1 MGGVVKWQLKGI
13 STIIVSIYI
22 FSGENKARP
31 ITYELERFVLFPRL
45 PFLCLPKGDSM
56 KQEMQALDK
65 SDYQTK
71 HIAPTGKT
79 RRSPM
84 SDKEVAQK
92 IMEFIDRSEQP
103 VSPSDMYKQL
113 SDSDARITKTQSRR
127 AVVDLADQRKIEFT
141 ADRKFVKLE
150 LELEPA

>member
-1 MGGVVKWQLKGI
+1 
-13 STIIVSIYI
+13 
-22 FSGENKARP
+22 
-31 ITYELERFVLFPRL
+31 
-45 PFLCLPKGDSM
+45 
-56 KQEMQALDK
+56 
-65 SDYQTK
+65 
-71 HIAPTGKT
+71 
-79 RRSPM
+79 M